1 VPSLALFRKRA
12 ALSQGELAAR
22 AGVGRATISRLER
35 GGSASFET
43 IERLAKA
50 LRKERTQLTQKPR
63 PATNRKHQRATSQG

>member
-1 VPSLALFRKRA
+1 MPSLALFRKRA

-22 AGVGRATISRLER
+22 AGIGRATISRLER

-50 LRKERTQLTQKPR
+50 LGKERTQLIQKPR
-63 PATNRKHQRATSQG
+63 LTTKKNRHRASS

>member
-1 VPSLALFRKRA
+1 MPSLALFRKRA
-12 ALSQGELAAR
+12 ALSQGELAVR

-63 PATNRKHQRATSQG
+63 PAASRKHPRDVSEE

>member
-1 VPSLALFRKRA
+1 MPSLALFRKRA

-22 AGVGRATISRLER
+22 AGIGRATISRLER

-50 LRKERTQLTQKPR
+50 LGKERTQLIQKPR
-63 PATNRKHQRATSQG
+63 RAPNTYQRKAGAQG

>member
-22 AGVGRATISRLER
+22 AGIGRATISRLER

-50 LRKERTQLTQKPR
+50 LGKERTQLIQKPR
-63 PATNRKHQRATSQG
+63 RATNTYQRKASVQS